1 MNYYVEVPPII
12 ALVNIIKQMGVS
24 GEIIMNFVVL
34 VIIIAIALWLVG
46 GK

>member
-12 ALVNIIKQMGVS
+12 VLVNIIRQMGVS

-46 GK
+46 GN

>member
-1 MNYYVEVPPII
+1 MGG
-12 ALVNIIKQMGVS
+12 LVKAY
-24 GEIIMNFVVL
+24 EIIMNFVVL